1 MMTATER
8 AYAFTKRRILDG
20 RFAGGALISEADVAE
35 GVQLSRTPVREA
47 FVRLESEGLLRLY
60 PKRGALVVPVSAE
73 EVESVME
80 TRLLVERHA
89 IAKVIHTGTEVRA
102 RLDRAIA
109 RQEDLAAREATP
121 AFVEADRGFHR
132 IFVAAAGNPILLAL
146 YDSLRDRQSRMGLV
160 AIARDD
166 GSHPADPRRAPRA
179 RPGRRARGTRRARWR
194 CSRRTSAR
202 RWRCCAPPPPSR
214 PGTRPRR
221 APSSGAAPRATAG
234 RTRATRARSRS
245 RRRRR

>member
-35 GVQLSRTPVREA
+35 GVRLSRTPVREA

-80 TRLLVERHA
+80 TRVLVERHA
-89 IAKVIHTGTEVRA
+89 IAKVIRTGTEVRA
-102 RLDRAIA
+102 RLARAIA
-109 RQEDLAAREATP
+109 RQEDLAARDATP
-121 AFVEADRGFHR
+121 VFVEADRGFHR
-132 IFVAAAGNPILLAL
+132 IYVAAAGNPILLAL

-160 AIARDD
+160 AIARDED
-166 GSHPADPRRAPRA
+166 RTRQILDEHRALVRA
-179 RPGRRARGTRRARWR
+179 VGAGDEAGALAVLEAHLGTTLALLR
-194 CSRRTSAR
+194 
-202 RWRCCAPPPPSR
+202 
-214 PGTRPRR
+214 
-221 APSSGAAPRATAG
+221 AAPG
-234 RTRATRARSRS
+234 EPSED
-245 RRRRR
+245 